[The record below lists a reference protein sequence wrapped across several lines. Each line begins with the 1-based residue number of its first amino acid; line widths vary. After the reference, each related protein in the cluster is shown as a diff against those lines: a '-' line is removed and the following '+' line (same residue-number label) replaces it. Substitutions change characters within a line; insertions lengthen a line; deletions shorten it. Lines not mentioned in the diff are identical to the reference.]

1 MAFVVAD
8 RVKETTT
15 TVGTGDV
22 ALAGAAFGFRTF
34 ASGVGNSNTTYY
46 AIVSQ
51 TANEWEVGYGTL
63 DATSANLARTT
74 VFASSNS
81 GSLVTF
87 SAGTKDV
94 FVTQPAARTLVQV
107 NGGASTNGILYY
119 TGAGIAAAGAALTFN
134 GTNFA
139 TTGSATAASFST
151 AGAVAAGTVS
161 ATTVTSTGATTAASL
176 VPTGSTVPANGV
188 YLPAANTVGFATNSA
203 GVVYINASGN
213 LLVGTATDGKRLTV
227 SDSIESTA
235 TFIRT
240 NNTVANKNL
249 LDFQMQNSSNAAVI
263 YAQAGSAINVNTAGA
278 VNGSFVINTANASVV
293 AEKARVDNAGNLQMQ
308 AGGLMPYAP
317 APASISTTATL
328 TNANIQAQLINTT
341 GTSYTVTM
349 PLGSTLDTLADWSTT
364 NIAYDFVIINTASG
378 TITMAVNTGVTN
390 IGTLTVLTGIS
401 ARFRIRRTAASTY
414 VLYRI

>member
-15 TVGTGDV
+15 TIGTGAV
-22 ALAGAAFGFRTF
+22 ALGGAVFGFRTF
-34 ASGVGNSNTTYY
+34 AAGVGNSNTTYY

-63 DATSANLARTT
+63 DSTSANLARTT
-74 VFASSNS
+74 VFASSNA
-81 GSLVTF
+81 GSTVTF

-94 FVTQPAARTLVQV
+94 FVTQPATRTLVQA
-107 NGGASTNGILYY
+107 NAGATTNGVLYY
-119 TGAGIAAAGAALTFN
+119 TGSGIAAAGTALTFD

-139 TTGSATAASFST
+139 TTGS
-151 AGAVAAGTVS
+151 VS

-176 VPTGSTVPANGV
+176 VPTGSTAPANGV

-227 SDSIESTA
+227 SDTIESTA
-235 TFIRT
+235 AFIRA
-240 NNTVANKNL
+240 NNTVGNEGL
-249 LDFQMQNSSNAAVI
+249 IDFQMQNSSNAAVV
-263 YAQAGSAINVNTAGA
+263 YAQIGSSINANTAGA

-293 AEKARVDNAGNLQMQ
+293 AEKVRVDNAGNVQVQ
-308 AGGLMPYAP
+308 AGGIMPYAP
-317 APASISTTATL
+317 APLGVTGSINPL
-328 TNANIQAQLINTT
+328 TNANLQTQILSCT
-341 GTSYTVTM
+341 GTPPYTLTM
-349 PLGSTLDTLADWSTT
+349 PLGTTLDTLADWSTT
-364 NIAYDFVIINTASG
+364 NIAYDFIVINATAG
-378 TITMAVNTGVTN
+378 TVTIAVNTGVTSV
-390 IGTLTVLTGIS
+390 GTLTVLTGIS